1 MSRGK
6 KIRRSCIHGSGWARA
21 RALEEKHKCI
31 LSDLTLL
38 LHTGMSKVVVIIGCA
53 TGIGR
58 AAARKWA
65 KEGAQLALFDNSDRL
80 RDLVTELSSVTKVLH
95 QIGDI
100 TDIGDLESF
109 SHRVFAEYSIIDTLF
124 VNAGIQAKTCY
135 NDPTSIKS
143 LVRTNFFG
151 IVDAVAVFLDHLK
164 AQQRAARII
173 LTGSKQ
179 GITNP
184 PGNPGYNSSKAAL
197 KSYAEGLS
205 FDLQNTS
212 IRAHLLVPG
221 WTFTNI
227 TGDRNGSETKPPGA
241 WTPEQVIDFM
251 DQRLAENAEFF
262 YIICP
267 DNETTIEV
275 DKLRIEWS
283 SQDMVQDR
291 PALSRWR
298 EAYKPQFNQFMNK

>member
-1 MSRGK
+1 MR
-6 KIRRSCIHGSGWARA
+6 
-21 RALEEKHKCI
+21 
-31 LSDLTLL
+31 
-38 LHTGMSKVVVIIGCA
+38 KVVVIIGCA

-65 KEGAQLALFDNSDRL
+65 REGAQLALFDNSDRL
-80 RDLVTELSSVTKVLH
+80 RDLVAELSSVTKILH

-109 SHRVFAEYSIIDTLF
+109 SHRVFAEFSTIDTVF
-124 VNAGIQAKTCY
+124 VNAGVVGKTCY
-135 NDPTSIKS
+135 NDPTSIKT

-151 IVDAVAVFLDHLK
+151 IVDSVAVFLDHIK
-164 AQQRAARII
+164 AQNRPARFI

-205 FDLQNTS
+205 FELQGTPVT
-212 IRAHLLVPG
+212 AHLLVPG

-241 WTPEQVIDFM
+241 WTPEQVVEYM
-251 DQRLAENAEFF
+251 DQQLSENDKTF

-267 DNETTIEV
+267 DNETTTEM
-275 DKLRIEWS
+275 DKKRIEWS
-283 SQDMVQDR
+283 AQDIVQNR

-298 EAYKPQFNQFMNK
+298 EEYKPQFNQFMNN